1 MFFIS
6 NEEISLGETF
16 IIDISNGIKFQP
28 SITITNV
35 RGEEGIYSNM
45 HQIQE
50 PRKGWAN
57 DLPLCPGNV
66 LEIPGGA
73 QC

>member
-6 NEEISLGETF
+6 NEEISLGEFF
-16 IIDISNGIKFQP
+16 IIDISNGTKFQP

-35 RGEEGIYSNM
+35 HGEDGICSNM

-66 LEIPGGA
+66 LEIPAGA